1 MQMKLLKLEK
11 VKDGKYLK
19 NYELTYLNKAGRE
32 KTYEIVSRR
41 ELKNASDLGKNPSGI
56 SIVATC
62 NDKLL
67 LLREFRMGINQH
79 LFNLCAGMLEEGETL
94 ETCIERELYEETG
107 LKLKKVKRILPASYA
122 AVAISDLK
130 TYIVF
135 AEVEGELGDDHTS
148 PNEEIKAGLY
158 SREEVAELLETEE
171 FSSRAQMAAYF
182 FSIGTDPI

>member
-1 MQMKLLKLEK
+1 M
-11 VKDGKYLK
+11 
-19 NYELTYLNKAGRE
+19 
-32 KTYEIVSRR
+32 
-41 ELKNASDLGKNPSGI
+41 
-56 SIVATC
+56 
-62 NDKLL
+62 
-67 LLREFRMGINQH
+67 
-79 LFNLCAGMLEEGETL
+79 
-94 ETCIERELYEETG
+94 
-107 LKLKKVKRILPASYA
+107 KKVKRILPASYA

-182 FSIGTDPI
+182 FSIGADPI